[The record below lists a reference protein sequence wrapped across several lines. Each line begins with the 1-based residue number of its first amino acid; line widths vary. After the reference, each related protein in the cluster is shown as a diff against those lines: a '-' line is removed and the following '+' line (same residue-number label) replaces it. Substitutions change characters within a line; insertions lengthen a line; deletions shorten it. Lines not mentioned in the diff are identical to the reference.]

1 MKEFQL
7 IISNLFS
14 FGWDFLDIPVLG
26 FDFTFGQLYIACFL
40 LGLMAKIIA
49 YSLGGHFFSGN
60 GCKNNR
66 NIKVSDD
73 RKDDTL

>member
-1 MKEFQL
+1 MEEFQL
-7 IISNLFS
+7 IISNLFA
-14 FGWDFLDIPVLG
+14 FGWAFFEIPVLG
-26 FDFTFGQLYIACFL
+26 FDFTFGQFYIAYFL
-40 LGLMAKIIA
+40 LGLMAKIVA
-49 YSLGGHFFSGN
+49 YSLGGPLFSDI